1 MTYPDLTAHHES
13 RRADAAER
21 KLKNLHDTL
30 SSYDRRL
37 AALESRS
44 VGVTQRSVDKQF
56 QGLIREL
63 APEIKNL
70 RRRLDNAMTFRG
82 LFQRADHY
90 QRGDVTSCDGSLWF
104 CIRDTDGADGK
115 PGSDAG
121 ASGWQMMT
129 KSR

>member
-1 MTYPDLTAHHES
+1 MTYPDLTAHHEA

-21 KLKNLHDTL
+21 KFNNLKDAL
-30 SSYDRRL
+30 SNYEHRL

-44 VGVTQRSVDKQF
+44 VGVTQSSLEKQF
-56 QGLIREL
+56 QGLISEL
-63 APEIKNL
+63 APAIKDL
-70 RRRLDNAMTFRG
+70 RARLDSTMTFRG
-82 LFQRADHY
+82 LFQRADQY
-90 QRGDVTSCDGSLWF
+90 QRGDVVSADGSLWF